1 MAEKGFMYRTVE
13 GTGYGEYIEKK
24 SRFLGEIHHV
34 ETEEEAA
41 AVVAQA
47 RKKYYDAR
55 HHCYAW
61 ILGADGA
68 VRKASD
74 DGEPSGTAGI
84 PMLKVIDGAGLRN
97 VVVVVTR
104 YFGGT
109 LLGTGGLVRSYTQ
122 ASQAAVRNAAIARMC
137 RCKVIRI
144 GITYAMLDKVL
155 YFLRSSAVEP
165 YAQEYTD
172 RVTMKITVE
181 EEKAGEITAGI
192 TSLTGAG
199 ASLEIEEEGY
209 FPIAE

>member
-1 MAEKGFMYRTVE
+1 M
-13 GTGYGEYIEKK
+13 
-24 SRFLGEIHHV
+24 

-97 VVVVVTR
+97 VVVVVT
-104 YFGGT
+104 
-109 LLGTGGLVRSYTQ
+109 
-122 ASQAAVRNAAIARMC
+122 
-137 RCKVIRI
+137 
-144 GITYAMLDKVL
+144 
-155 YFLRSSAVEP
+155 
-165 YAQEYTD
+165 
-172 RVTMKITVE
+172 
-181 EEKAGEITAGI
+181 
-192 TSLTGAG
+192 
-199 ASLEIEEEGY
+199 
-209 FPIAE
+209 

>member
-122 ASQAAVRNAAIARMC
+122 ASQAAVQNAVIARMC